1 MTARRRSNREEFALI
16 ATGQPNALYAL
27 KRACRVMKTSLAV
40 LLVGFLAVAALA
52 SAQTPDPQSVANQ
65 TVEKGRSAVDGLVGG
80 VDGTAQGLGDGAGKG
95 GPSVGG
101 AGSAFGRFIAAVAD
115 SAAAAAAATGRVL
128 GDSGTFIAS
137 GLAGAAAATLR
148 VAVAGLDGLGAALSA
163 GLAAMASGLSGAAGW
178 IGLQLGA
185 LLGAYARFVGTMR
198 PARMDPALFTT
209 LASAGT
215 AATAGAGGYGLW
227 ALAKKYA
234 WLLSGFGGF
243 SRIEDS
249 ALLEHPLRAQVF
261 QVIQS
266 NPGIH
271 ASELSRKVGAGWG
284 TIVHH
289 LDKLEKGRLVTAR
302 RVNNQKCFFE
312 DGGKVSRQDM
322 AIAGAVRGDSASL
335 ITSYVT
341 AHPMTSQKA
350 MASELGISPAL
361 TSFHVKKLA
370 ALGVLDKV
378 RRGKETLLTTTQ
390 AVRRVLPATMAPV
403 PLVGVPA

>member
-1 MTARRRSNREEFALI
+1 M
-16 ATGQPNALYAL
+16 
-27 KRACRVMKTSLAV
+27 MKTALLAALVAGLVATASLA
-40 LLVGFLAVAALA
+40 AA
-52 SAQTPDPQSVANQ
+52 QPDPQQVANE
-65 TVEKGRSAVDGLVGG
+65 TVQKGKSVVDDVVDGASG
-80 VDGTAQGLGDGAGKG
+80 VAPKVDAGAGKG
-95 GPSVGG
+95 GAGLGG
-101 AGSAFGRFIAAVAD
+101 AASAFGHFLQAVAD
-115 SAAAAAAATGRVL
+115 SAAAAAASTGKALAGV
-128 GDSGTFIAS
+128 GTF
-137 GLAGAAAATLR
+137 L
-148 VAVAGLDGLGAALSA
+148 
-163 GLAAMASGLSGAAGW
+163 ASGLSGGLVAAVQGLGAGLGGLGAVLAATLALLGAGLVGAGGW
-178 IGLQLGA
+178 IGAQLGA
-185 LLGAYARFVGTMR
+185 LLAIYAKFVGTLR
-198 PARMDPALFTT
+198 PKAMDPAAFT
-209 LASAGT
+209 AVAGT
-215 AATAGAGGYGLW
+215 GAAATTAAAGYGLW

-234 WLLSGFGGF
+234 WLLSGAAGF

-261 QVIQS
+261 QVIQQ
-266 NPGIH
+266 NPGVH

-335 ITSYVT
+335 ITAYVT
-341 AHPMTSQKA
+341 AHPMTSQKS

-361 TSFHVKKLA
+361 TSFHVKKLS

-390 AVRRVLPATMAPV
+390 AVRRVLTPSAIGPIAPM
-403 PLVGVPA
+403 VGAQG